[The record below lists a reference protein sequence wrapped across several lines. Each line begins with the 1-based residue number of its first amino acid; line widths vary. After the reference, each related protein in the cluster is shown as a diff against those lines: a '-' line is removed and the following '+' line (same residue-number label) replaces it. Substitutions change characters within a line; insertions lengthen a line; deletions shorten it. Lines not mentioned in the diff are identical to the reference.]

1 MGIGS
6 VVKNVQHIAQG
17 TTNVI
22 SKGTGSI
29 IGGTVGIGKRVLN
42 SGGGAIKEAMSEF
55 SAGLKTAYG
64 LTSGNTARAAKESE
78 KLHKKAVQNA
88 TDAAFEFKTD
98 MNRVS
103 NVRNAD
109 FVGPHPKDALD
120 NAKIVQTLD
129 NAKNPNFVG
138 PHVADDELR
147 SMKRAV
153 DSVNPDFIGPM
164 PVAKEMAESG
174 AGFWSGLG
182 NAIQEHPYVAAG
194 IAGGIGIAG
203 GALLFDDDDYE

>member
-17 TTNVI
+17 TTNAI

-42 SGGGAIKEAMSEF
+42 SGGGVIKEAMSEF
-55 SAGLKTAYG
+55 RAGLKTAYG
-64 LTSGNTARAAKESE
+64 LTSGNTAKAAKESE

-88 TDAAFEFKTD
+88 TDKAFEFNKN
-98 MNRVS
+98 MNRAN

-109 FVGPHPKDALD
+109 FIGPHPEDSIY
-120 NAKIVQTLD
+120 NAKMLQRLD
-129 NAKNPNFVG
+129 NAKNPTFIG
-138 PHVADDELR
+138 PHESPETLR
-147 SMKRAV
+147 GLQRSI
-153 DSVNPDFIGPM
+153 DSQNPDFIGPM

-182 NAIQEHPYVAAG
+182 DTIQNHPYIAAS
-194 IAGGIGIAG
+194 IAGGIGMAG
-203 GALLFDDDDYE
+203 GALLSDDDDYE